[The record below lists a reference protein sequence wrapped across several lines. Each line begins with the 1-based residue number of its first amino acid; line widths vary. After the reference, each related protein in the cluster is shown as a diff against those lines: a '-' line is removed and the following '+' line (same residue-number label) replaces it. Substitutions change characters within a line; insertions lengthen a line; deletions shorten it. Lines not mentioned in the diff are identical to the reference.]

1 MPFDFWQSQ
10 AARGDASPVH
20 AGPGRTGPDDGIPL
34 PGDIDSQPPFGDFA
48 RDLIERGPGIGMDAG
63 GGMRR
68 GPNRTMDYLPIFLA
82 VRDQPCLLVGGSR
95 AAEPKARLLLRA
107 GARLV
112 VVATALAPELRGL
125 AREAGV
131 TWRRRAFRDHDLDG
145 MRLVIVAAHDDILA
159 RTVASA
165 AQARGIP
172 VNTVDRQ
179 SLCSFILPSILD
191 RSPLVAAIST
201 GGAAPIL
208 ARILRTRLE
217 TVFPARFGRLARFLG
232 EVRPAVLRRIADSTR
247 RRRFLEEVVDG
258 PIAEQVLAGREDDA
272 RDALQGALTE
282 FERTPATGEVY
293 LVGAGPGDP
302 DLLTLRALRLMQK
315 ADVVVYDRL
324 VSKAVLDLARR
335 DAERIYAGKQPGYH
349 AIPQGEIN
357 DLLAG
362 LALAGK
368 RVLRLKGGD
377 PFIFGRGGE
386 EIETLAALR
395 VPFQV
400 VPGITAASGCA
411 AYAGIP
417 LTHREHAQSCV
428 FVTGRRKIEE
438 ETLDWDSLVRPN
450 QTVVIY
456 MGLAGLDTI
465 CNGLLRHG
473 LAPETPAALIEQG
486 TTAAQT
492 VHTGTVG
499 TLAALIEDERPRAPT
514 LVIVG
519 EVVRL
524 REKLDWYR
532 PRPDTESAFVS
543 READATPGAR
553 RPQR

>member
-1 MPFDFWQSQ
+1 
-10 AARGDASPVH
+10 
-20 AGPGRTGPDDGIPL
+20 
-34 PGDIDSQPPFGDFA
+34 
-48 RDLIERGPGIGMDAG
+48 
-63 GGMRR
+63 
-68 GPNRTMDYLPIFLA
+68 MDYLPIFLA
-82 VRDQPCLLVGGSR
+82 IKDEPCLLVGGSQ

-112 VVATALAPELRGL
+112 VVATALTPGLRELVGEPR
-125 AREAGV
+125 V
-131 TWRRRAFRDHDLDG
+131 TWRRRAFREDDLDG
-145 MRLVIVAAHDDILA
+145 MRLVIIAADDEALA
-159 RTVASA
+159 RTVAGA
-165 AQARGIP
+165 ARQRGIP
-172 VNTVDRQ
+172 VNAVDRR

-191 RSPLVAAIST
+191 RSPLVAAVST
-201 GGAAPIL
+201 SGAAPIL
-208 ARILRTRLE
+208 ARILRARLE
-217 TVFPARFGRLARFLG
+217 TIIPAEFGRLARFIG
-232 EVRPAVLRRIADSTR
+232 EFRPAVLRRITDPAL
-247 RRRFLEEVVDG
+247 RRRFFEGIVDG
-258 PIAEQVLAGREDDA
+258 PIGEQVLAGREDDA
-272 RDALQGALTE
+272 RGALESALAECQGAGT
-282 FERTPATGEVY
+282 AGEVY

-302 DLLTLRALRLMQK
+302 DLLTFRALRLMQK

-324 VSKAVLDLARR
+324 VSKAVLDLTRR

-349 AIPQGEIN
+349 AIPQHEIN
-357 DLLAG
+357 DLLAR

-386 EIETLAALR
+386 EIETLAALG

-417 LTHREHAQSCV
+417 LTHREYAQSCI
-428 FVTGRRKIEE
+428 FVTGRRKIGE

-456 MGLAGLDTI
+456 MGLAGLEPI

-473 LAPETPAALIEQG
+473 LPPDTPAALIEQG
-486 TTAAQT
+486 TTSAQA

-499 TLAALIEDERPRAPT
+499 TLASIIEGKRPRAPT

-524 REKLDWYR
+524 REKLAWYH
-532 PRPDTESAFVS
+532 PRRSGESAFVS
-543 READATPGAR
+543 RASSSEPDTP
-553 RPQR
+553 PQR

>member
-1 MPFDFWQSQ
+1 
-10 AARGDASPVH
+10 
-20 AGPGRTGPDDGIPL
+20 
-34 PGDIDSQPPFGDFA
+34 
-48 RDLIERGPGIGMDAG
+48 
-63 GGMRR
+63 
-68 GPNRTMDYLPIFLA
+68 MDYLPIFLA
-82 VRDQPCLLVGGSR
+82 IKDEPCLLVGGSQ

-112 VVATALAPELRGL
+112 VVATALTPGLRDLVG
-125 AREAGV
+125 EPGV
-131 TWRRRAFRDHDLDG
+131 MWRRRAFREDDLDG
-145 MRLVIVAAHDDILA
+145 MRLVIIAADDEALA
-159 RTVASA
+159 RTVAGA
-165 AQARGIP
+165 ARQRGIP
-172 VNTVDRQ
+172 VNAVDRR

-191 RSPLVAAIST
+191 RSPLVVAVST
-201 GGAAPIL
+201 SGAAPIL
-208 ARILRTRLE
+208 ARILRAHLE
-217 TVFPARFGRLARFLG
+217 TIFPAELGRLARFIG
-232 EVRPAVLRRIADSTR
+232 EIRPAVLRRITDPAL
-247 RRRFLEEVVDG
+247 RRRFFEGIVDG
-258 PIAEQVLAGREDDA
+258 PIGEQVLAGREDDA
-272 RDALQGALTE
+272 RGALESALAECQGAGT
-282 FERTPATGEVY
+282 AGEVY

-302 DLLTLRALRLMQK
+302 DLLTFRALRLMQK

-324 VSKAVLDLARR
+324 VSKAVLDLTRR

-349 AIPQGEIN
+349 AIPQHEIN
-357 DLLAG
+357 DLLAR

-386 EIETLAALR
+386 EIETLAALG

-417 LTHREHAQSCV
+417 LTHREYAQSCI
-428 FVTGRRKIEE
+428 FVTGRRKIGE

-456 MGLAGLDTI
+456 MGLAGLEPI

-473 LAPETPAALIEQG
+473 LPPDTPAALIEQG
-486 TTAAQT
+486 TTSAQA

-499 TLAALIEDERPRAPT
+499 TLASIIEGKRPRAPT

-524 REKLDWYR
+524 REKLAWYH
-532 PRPDTESAFVS
+532 PRRSGESAFVS
-543 READATPGAR
+543 RAASAEPDTPPR
-553 RPQR
+553 R

>member
-1 MPFDFWQSQ
+1 
-10 AARGDASPVH
+10 
-20 AGPGRTGPDDGIPL
+20 
-34 PGDIDSQPPFGDFA
+34 
-48 RDLIERGPGIGMDAG
+48 
-63 GGMRR
+63 
-68 GPNRTMDYLPIFLA
+68 MDYLPIFLS
-82 VRDQPCLLVGGSR
+82 VRGEPCLLVGGSP

-112 VVATALAPELRGL
+112 VVAATLTPGLRELAGEP
-125 AREAGV
+125 GV
-131 TWRRRAFRDHDLDG
+131 AWRRRGFRDDDLDG
-145 MRLVIVAAHDDILA
+145 MRLVIVAAGDDALA
-159 RTVASA
+159 TAVAGA
-165 AQARGIP
+165 ARQRGIP
-172 VNTVDRQ
+172 VNAVDRR

-191 RSPLVAAIST
+191 RSPLVAAVST

-208 ARILRTRLE
+208 ARILRARLE
-217 TVFPARFGRLARFLG
+217 TIIPAQFGRLARFLG
-232 EVRPAVLRRIADSTR
+232 EIRPTVLRQITDSAQ
-247 RRRFLEEVVDG
+247 RRRFFEGVVDG
-258 PIAEQVLAGREDDA
+258 PMGEQVLAGREDDA
-272 RDALQGALTE
+272 RSALKCALAEVESADAA
-282 FERTPATGEVY
+282 GEVY

-302 DLLTLRALRLMQK
+302 DLLTFRALRLMQK

-324 VSKAVLDLARR
+324 VSKAVLDLTRR

-349 AIPQGEIN
+349 AIPQHEIN
-357 DLLAG
+357 DLLAR

-386 EIETLAALR
+386 EIETLAALG

-417 LTHREHAQSCV
+417 LTHREHAQSCI

-473 LAPETPAALIEQG
+473 LPPQTPAALIEQG
-486 TTAAQT
+486 TTTAQA

-499 TLAALIEDERPRAPT
+499 TLASIIEGKHPRAPT
-514 LVIVG
+514 LVIIG

-524 REKLDWYR
+524 QEKLAWYR
-532 PRPDTESAFVS
+532 PLRSTESAFVS
-543 READATPGAR
+543 RTTSSEPES

>member
-1 MPFDFWQSQ
+1 
-10 AARGDASPVH
+10 
-20 AGPGRTGPDDGIPL
+20 
-34 PGDIDSQPPFGDFA
+34 
-48 RDLIERGPGIGMDAG
+48 
-63 GGMRR
+63 
-68 GPNRTMDYLPIFLA
+68 MDYLPIFLA
-82 VRDQPCLLVGGSR
+82 IKDEPCLLVGGSQ

-112 VVATALAPELRGL
+112 VVATALTPGLRDLVG
-125 AREAGV
+125 EPGV
-131 TWRRRAFRDHDLDG
+131 TWRRRAFREDDLDG
-145 MRLVIVAAHDDILA
+145 MRLVIIAADDEALA
-159 RTVASA
+159 RTVAGA
-165 AQARGIP
+165 ARQRGIP
-172 VNTVDRQ
+172 VNAVDRR

-191 RSPLVAAIST
+191 RSPLVVAVST
-201 GGAAPIL
+201 SGAAPIL
-208 ARILRTRLE
+208 ARILRAHLE
-217 TVFPARFGRLARFLG
+217 TIFPAELGRLARFIG
-232 EVRPAVLRRIADSTR
+232 EIRPAVLRRITDPAL
-247 RRRFLEEVVDG
+247 RRRFFEGIVDG
-258 PIAEQVLAGREDDA
+258 PIGEQVLAGREDDA
-272 RDALQGALTE
+272 RGALESALADCQSAGT
-282 FERTPATGEVY
+282 AGEVY

-302 DLLTLRALRLMQK
+302 DLLTFRALRLMQK

-324 VSKAVLDLARR
+324 VSKAVLDLTRR

-349 AIPQGEIN
+349 AIPQHEIN
-357 DLLAG
+357 DLLAR

-386 EIETLAALR
+386 EIETLAALG

-417 LTHREHAQSCV
+417 LTHREYAQSCI
-428 FVTGRRKIEE
+428 FVTGRRKIGE

-456 MGLAGLDTI
+456 MGLAGLEPI

-473 LAPETPAALIEQG
+473 LPPDTPAALIEQG
-486 TTAAQT
+486 TTSAQA

-499 TLAALIEDERPRAPT
+499 TLASIIEGKRPRAPT

-524 REKLDWYR
+524 REKLAWYH
-532 PRPDTESAFVS
+532 PRRSGESAFVS
-543 READATPGAR
+543 RAASAEPDTPPR
-553 RPQR
+553 R

>member
-1 MPFDFWQSQ
+1 
-10 AARGDASPVH
+10 
-20 AGPGRTGPDDGIPL
+20 
-34 PGDIDSQPPFGDFA
+34 
-48 RDLIERGPGIGMDAG
+48 
-63 GGMRR
+63 
-68 GPNRTMDYLPIFLA
+68 MDYLPIFLA
-82 VRDQPCLLVGGSR
+82 IRDEPCLLVGGSR
-95 AAEPKARLLLRA
+95 TAEPKARLLLRA

-112 VVATALAPELRGL
+112 VVATALTPGLRELT
-125 AREAGV
+125 REAGV
-131 TWRRRAFRDHDLDG
+131 TWHRRAFRDHDLDG
-145 MRLVIVAAHDDILA
+145 MRLVIVAAHDDALA
-159 RTVASA
+159 HTVASA

-172 VNTVDRQ
+172 VNTVDRR

-191 RSPLVAAIST
+191 RSPLVAAVST

-208 ARILRTRLE
+208 ARILRVRLE
-217 TVFPARFGRLARFLG
+217 TILPARFGRLARFLG
-232 EVRPAVLRRIADSTR
+232 EMRPAVLRRITDSAR

-272 RDALQGALTE
+272 RGALESALTALE
-282 FERTPATGEVY
+282 SAPATGEVY

-324 VSKAVLDLARR
+324 VSKAVLDLTRR
-335 DAERIYAGKQPGYH
+335 DAERIYAGKQPGCH
-349 AIPQGEIN
+349 AIPQHEIN
-357 DLLAG
+357 DLLAR

-386 EIETLAALR
+386 EIETLAALG

-417 LTHREHAQSCV
+417 LTHREHAQSCI
-428 FVTGRRKIEE
+428 FVTGRRRIEE

-473 LAPETPAALIEQG
+473 LAPGTPAALIEQG
-486 TTAAQT
+486 TTAAQA

-499 TLAALIEDERPRAPT
+499 TLASIIEGRGVRAPT

-519 EVVRL
+519 DVVRL
-524 REKLDWYR
+524 RDRLDWFH
-532 PRPDTESAFVS
+532 PRRSTESAFVS
-543 READATPGAR
+543 RGASATPGAPTR
-553 RPQR
+553 R

>member
-1 MPFDFWQSQ
+1 
-10 AARGDASPVH
+10 
-20 AGPGRTGPDDGIPL
+20 
-34 PGDIDSQPPFGDFA
+34 
-48 RDLIERGPGIGMDAG
+48 
-63 GGMRR
+63 
-68 GPNRTMDYLPIFLA
+68 MDYLPIFLA
-82 VRDQPCLLVGGSR
+82 LKGEPCLLVGGSQ

-107 GARLV
+107 GARLIL
-112 VVATALAPELRGL
+112 VATTLTPGLHELTG
-125 AREAGV
+125 EPGV
-131 TWRRRAFRDHDLDG
+131 TWHRRAFRDDDLDG
-145 MRLVIVAAHDDILA
+145 IRLVIVAADDDAL
-159 RTVASA
+159 THSVASNA
-165 AQARGIP
+165 RRRGIP
-172 VNTVDRQ
+172 VNVVDRR

-191 RSPLVAAIST
+191 RSPLVAAVST

-217 TVFPARFGRLARFLG
+217 TIFPAQLGRLARFLG
-232 EVRPAVLRRIADSTR
+232 EIRPSVLHRITDSAL
-247 RRRFLEEVVDG
+247 RRRFFEGVVDG
-258 PIAEQVLAGREDDA
+258 PIGEQVLAGREDDA
-272 RDALQGALTE
+272 RGAIASALTDYE
-282 FERTPATGEVY
+282 SAGAAGEVY

-302 DLLTLRALRLMQK
+302 DLLTFRALRLMQK

-324 VSKAVLDLARR
+324 VSKAVLDLTRR
-335 DAERIYAGKQPGYH
+335 DAERIYAGKQPGHH
-349 AIPQGEIN
+349 AIPQHEIN
-357 DLLAG
+357 DLLAR

-386 EIETLAALR
+386 EIETLATLG

-417 LTHREHAQSCV
+417 LTHREHAQSCI
-428 FVTGRRKIEE
+428 FVTGRRQIEE

-473 LAPETPAALIEQG
+473 LPPETPAALIEQG
-486 TTAAQT
+486 TTAAQA

-499 TLAALIEDERPRAPT
+499 TLASIVEAKRPRAPT

-524 REKLDWYR
+524 REKLDWFR
-532 PRPDTESAFVS
+532 PRRSTQSAFVS
-543 READATPGAR
+543 RATNPEPGTS
-553 RPQR
+553 PQR